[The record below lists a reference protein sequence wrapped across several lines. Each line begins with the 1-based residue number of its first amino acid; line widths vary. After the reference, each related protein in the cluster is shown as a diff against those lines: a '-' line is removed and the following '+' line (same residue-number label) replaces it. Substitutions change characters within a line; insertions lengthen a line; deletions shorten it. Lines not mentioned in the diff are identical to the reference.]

1 MMSSPNR
8 CVVVC
13 VNVLGW
19 GQVEVISTQNRCV
32 VVCVNVLGWG
42 QTKDSREANISCF
55 SWLSSILSIVRFLDL
70 YDFKV
75 TNSYNL
81 FL

>member
-1 MMSSPNR
+1 MMPSPNT

-13 VNVLGW
+13 GNVLGW

-42 QTKDSREANISCF
+42 QTEVLREEDISCF
-55 SWLSSILSIVRFLDL
+55 SWLSSILCVL
-70 YDFKV
+70 
-75 TNSYNL
+75 
-81 FL
+81 